1 MPHYDHY
8 WLSQSLCTYSSLKT
22 LALSCCKFEP
32 KPCIRWNSLKVL
44 CIGYARLNRDMIRKI
59 LLGSPALTD
68 LRLYNF
74 EFQGKEGK
82 NVVTINSTS
91 LQKLELDGGKDQ

>member
-1 MPHYDHY
+1 M
-8 WLSQSLCTYSSLKT
+8 
-22 LALSCCKFEP
+22 
-32 KPCIRWNSLKVL
+32 
-44 CIGYARLNRDMIRKI
+44 
-59 LLGSPALTD
+59 LGSPALTD

-91 LQKLELDGGKDQ
+91 LQKLELDGGKDQWRLFCSSNFGS